1 MPIADKLRKQEK
13 VAFLTCI
20 IVGVMS
26 QGMGLFNKFSVHD
39 DANSLFGLGSTYN
52 VGRWALDFI
61 GRFEKD
67 FFGDANY
74 SLPLYNGLLSLMFIA
89 LTACIIV
96 RALDISSN
104 YISAFIGAVMACFPT
119 VTTAFG
125 FIYGAH
131 IIMFGLL
138 VGILGAYLMCEGEK
152 LTWILGGIL
161 LAAISV
167 GIYQAFIPMILSFI
181 LFHCIHRVILA
192 DHTTEKETIISILL
206 KPVYIIGFMA
216 VYFII
221 NKIYLRILGAEM
233 SNYKGVNDVG
243 NISISEYFI
252 RVCVAYKQFI
262 LPSKDTDF
270 YMYPS
275 NVRVLYYIFAMIGVC
290 FVGYCIYRKTKQSMI
305 LTVALAGLFALVP
318 LATNFIIVMT
328 GVNVL
333 HSYMMYASVMPFV
346 LVAYLFDKNIHV
358 KDSVHANRIFITLCC
373 ILLVMYIRYDN
384 KCYFLANY
392 AQQEAIS
399 YYNTLIT
406 RIKSAEGYD
415 DEYPVAFVNVGNI
428 HDASLGGVEKVRRGV
443 FDDINL
449 IPYWSVDESINNYA
463 WLDFMQNWCGYKPNV
478 VDAAE
483 IGNASE
489 IESMPN
495 YPKDGSIKVIN
506 GVVVVKF

>member
-1 MPIADKLRKQEK
+1 
-13 VAFLTCI
+13 
-20 IVGVMS
+20 
-26 QGMGLFNKFSVHD
+26 
-39 DANSLFGLGSTYN
+39 
-52 VGRWALDFI
+52 
-61 GRFEKD
+61 
-67 FFGDANY
+67 
-74 SLPLYNGLLSLMFIA
+74 
-89 LTACIIV
+89 
-96 RALDISSN
+96 
-104 YISAFIGAVMACFPT
+104 
-119 VTTAFG
+119 
-125 FIYGAH
+125 
-131 IIMFGLL
+131 
-138 VGILGAYLMCEGEK
+138 
-152 LTWILGGIL
+152 
-161 LAAISV
+161 
-167 GIYQAFIPMILSFI
+167 
-181 LFHCIHRVILA
+181 
-192 DHTTEKETIISILL
+192 
-206 KPVYIIGFMA
+206 
-216 VYFII
+216 
-221 NKIYLRILGAEM
+221 
-233 SNYKGVNDVG
+233 
-243 NISISEYFI
+243 
-252 RVCVAYKQFI
+252 
-262 LPSKDTDF
+262 
-270 YMYPS
+270 
-275 NVRVLYYIFAMIGVC
+275 
-290 FVGYCIYRKTKQSMI
+290 MI

-495 YPKDGSIKVIN
+495 YPKDGSIKVRVEFYSKCRDRPSASHN
-506 GVVVVKF
+506 VFALPDCSASVRRQETPADPVAWAQCWQAPSDYAGKRSAHAQKRQ